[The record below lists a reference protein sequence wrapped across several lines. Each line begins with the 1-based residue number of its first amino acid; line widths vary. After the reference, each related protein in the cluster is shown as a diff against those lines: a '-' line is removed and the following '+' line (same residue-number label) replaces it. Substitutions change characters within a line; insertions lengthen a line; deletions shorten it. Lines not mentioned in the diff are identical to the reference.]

1 LRALWLASVWLHI
14 VAATIWVGGMLFL
27 TLVVVPWLRGPGRAT
42 GIAMLRDTGRRFRT
56 IAWVCFAVILVT
68 GMFNLSMRGVSF
80 ASLHDAAWRAT
91 PFGQAVQLKLG
102 LFALVIALSVI
113 HDFVLGPRAAR
124 AIEMEPGSAEALS
137 MRRRASWMGRINLLL
152 GLALILLGVMIVR
165 GGL

>member
-1 LRALWLASVWLHI
+1 LRTLWLASVWLHI

-56 IAWVCFAVILVT
+56 ISWICFAVILAT
-68 GMFNLSMRGVSF
+68 GTFNLSMRGVSF
-80 ASLHDAAWRAT
+80 ATLHDAAWRGT
-91 PFGQAVQLKLG
+91 PFGQAVWLKLG
-102 LFALVIALSVI
+102 LFSLVISLSI
-113 HDFVLGPRAAR
+113 MHDFVLGPRAAR
-124 AIEMEPGSAEALS
+124 ALEAEPGSKEALS

-152 GLALILLGVMIVR
+152 GLALILVGVVIVR